1 MTSPTTHA
9 TACILCSRNCG
20 LLVEK
25 TGDEITRIRG
35 DKDHPNSRGY
45 ICQKAARIDY
55 YQNNTDRLDAPLR
68 RMADGGFEKISWD
81 QALADIAER
90 LTKIRDRHGGRAFAF
105 YGGGGQ
111 GNHLGAVY
119 GAPLLKAMRSQYHYS
134 ALAQEKTGD
143 FWVNGRLFGRQTC
156 HVTEDVE
163 NADLVLFIG
172 TNPWQAHGIPN
183 ARQTLR
189 ELSKSPERRMI
200 VIDPRVTK
208 TAQLADVHLR
218 LKPGTDAFLLAAMLA
233 IFVRESLVDR
243 DFIAAHTNGFEDL
256 ERVLRDIPVDAFIDR
271 TGVSRDAVYAVARE
285 FATAKRA
292 CVRADLGIQQS
303 LHSTLNSYL
312 EKLLFLLTGNFGKC
326 GGNNLHTFLLP
337 LIGHSDPP
345 GEASDTWSTVVS
357 GIPAISKLF
366 PPNALP
372 QEIDT
377 DHPERVRALWV
388 DSANPAMSG
397 ADTEA
402 YRRAFAKLDLMVVVD
417 VAMSETA
424 ERADYVLPASSQL
437 EKWEATFF
445 NLEFPTNYFHLREPL
460 FEPRGDTLPEQ
471 EIYRRLLVAMGEL
484 PDAFPVL
491 RQVARLDRA
500 VPRLRVLPAALGLM
514 MKLRPALIPYGAHV
528 LQQTLGASLPDG
540 ASAAAPLWFAA
551 HRYVARHGAAVRRA
565 LGDDASGVGDHA
577 LGELLFARI
586 VGERSGTLISTHRY
600 EDTWS
605 LVRHP
610 DRRIRLDIPELLDE
624 LGTLREEQPASHAD
638 FPLVLI
644 AGERRKYNAN
654 TIFRNPAW
662 RGEDADGALRLHPTD
677 ADRLGLADGV
687 LARCVSAGGEIEVTI
702 SVCDSTQPGVVT
714 LPHGYGL
721 RYTDAAGRRRS
732 FGPAVNELTSSDH
745 RDPIAGTPYHKYVPV
760 RLEAVDVP
768 PRVAVG

>member
-1 MTSPTTHA
+1 MTSPKTHA
-9 TACILCSRNCG
+9 AACILCSRNCG
-20 LLVEK
+20 LLVET

-35 DKDHPNSRGY
+35 DKDHPLSNGY
-45 ICQKAARIDY
+45 ICQKAARINY
-55 YQNNTDRLDAPLR
+55 YQNNSDRLDAPLR
-68 RMADGGFEKISWD
+68 RTADGKSFERISWD
-81 QALADIAER
+81 QALAEIAKRLVDIREQ
-90 LTKIRDRHGGRAFAF
+90 HGGRAFAF

-111 GNHLGAVY
+111 GNHLGGVY
-119 GAPLLKAMRSQYHYS
+119 GTPLLKAMRSQYHYS

-189 ELSKSPERRMI
+189 TLAKSPDRRMI

-208 TAQLADVHLR
+208 TAQLADAHLR
-218 LKPGTDAFLLAAMLA
+218 LKPGTDAFLLSAILA
-233 IFVRESLVDR
+233 IFVRENLVDR
-243 DFIAAHTNGFEDL
+243 EFLAAHVVGYDEV
-256 ERVLRDIPVDAFIDR
+256 EKALRDIPIDTFIER
-271 TGVSRDAVYAVARE
+271 TGVPREAVYALARE
-285 FATAKRA
+285 FAGAERA

-312 EKLLFLLTGNFGKC
+312 EKLLFLLTGNFGKR
-326 GGNNLHTFLLP
+326 GGNNLHTYLLP

-345 GEASDTWSTVVS
+345 GEHSDTWKTVVTD
-357 GIPAISKLF
+357 IPAISKFF

-377 DHPERVRALWV
+377 DHPDRVRALWV

-402 YRRAFAKLDLMVVVD
+402 YRRAFDKLDLLVVVD

-424 ERADYVLPASSQL
+424 EHADYVLPASSQL

-460 FEPRGDTLPEQ
+460 FEPRGDTLPEP

-484 PDAFPVL
+484 PANGFPLL
-491 RQVARLDRA
+491 RQVARLHRA
-500 VPRLRVLPAALGLM
+500 APWTRALPAALALTL
-514 MKLRPALIPYGAHV
+514 KLRPALVPYGAHI
-528 LQQTLGASLPDG
+528 LQQTLGATLADG
-540 ASAAAPLWFAA
+540 ADVAAPLWFAA
-551 HRYVARHGAAVRRA
+551 HRYVAKHGPAVRRA
-565 LGDDASGVGDHA
+565 LGDDAGGASDNAVA
-577 LGELLFARI
+577 ELLFERI
-586 VGERSGTLISTHRY
+586 LGARSGTLISEHEY
-600 EDTWS
+600 ADTWS
-605 LVRHP
+605 LVRHQ
-610 DRRIRLDIPELLDE
+610 DRRIHVAIPELLADLDRLRDE
-624 LGTLREEQPASHAD
+624 PPAETSQ
-638 FPLVLI
+638 FPLVLV
-644 AGERRKYNAN
+644 AGERRKFNAN
-654 TIFRNPAW
+654 TIFRDPAW
-662 RGEDADGALRLHPTD
+662 RGEDADGALRLHPAD
-677 ADRLGLADGV
+677 AAGLGLADGAS
-687 LARCVSAGGEIEVTI
+687 ARCVSERGGIDVRI

-721 RYTDAAGRRRS
+721 RYADADGRRRS
-732 FGPAVNELTSSDH
+732 FGPSINELTWSEH

-760 RLEAVDVP
+760 RLESINNS
-768 PRVAVG
+768 

>member
-1 MTSPTTHA
+1 MTSSRTHA

-20 LLVEK
+20 LLVET
-25 TGDEITRIRG
+25 TGDAITRIRG
-35 DKDHPNSRGY
+35 DKDHPISRGY

-68 RMADGGFEKISWD
+68 RTADGGFEKISWD
-81 QALADIAER
+81 QALAEIAAR
-90 LTKIRDRHGGRAFAF
+90 LVAVRERHGGRAFAF

-111 GNHLGAVY
+111 GNHLGGVY
-119 GAPLLKAMRSQYHYS
+119 GAPLLNAMRSQYHYS

-189 ELSKSPERRMI
+189 ALSRSPQRRMI

-208 TAQLADVHLR
+208 TARLADVHLR
-218 LKPGTDAFLLAAMLA
+218 VKPGTDAFLLSAILG
-233 IFVRESLVDR
+233 IFVRDDLIDR
-243 DFIAAHTNGFEDL
+243 EFIAAHVNDYDQL
-256 ERVLRDIPVDAFIDR
+256 ENVLRDIPIDAFIDR
-271 TGVSRDAVYAVARE
+271 TGVPRDAVYALARE
-285 FATAKRA
+285 FAGARRA

-345 GEASDTWSTVVS
+345 GANSDTWKTVVTD
-357 GIPAISKLF
+357 IPAISKFF

-377 DHPERVRALWV
+377 DHPKRVRALWV
-388 DSANPAMSG
+388 DSANPAMTG

-402 YRRAFAKLDLMVVVD
+402 YRRAFGKLDLLVVVD
-417 VAMSETA
+417 VALSETA
-424 ERADYVLPASSQL
+424 EHADYVLPASSQL

-471 EIYRRLLVAMGEL
+471 EIYRRLLVAMREL
-484 PDAFPVL
+484 PNDFPLL
-491 RQVARLDRA
+491 RQIARLHRA
-500 VPRLRVLPAALGLM
+500 APWTRALPAALAVTL
-514 MKLRPALIPYGAHV
+514 KLRPGLAPYGAHI
-528 LQQTLGASLPDG
+528 LQQTLGAWLPDG
-540 ASAAAPLWFAA
+540 ANAAAPLWFAA

-565 LGDDASGVGDHA
+565 LGDVAHGAGDNA
-577 LGELLFARI
+577 VAELLFERI
-586 VGERSGTLISTHRY
+586 LADRSGTLLSEHRY
-600 EDTWS
+600 EDTWA

-610 DRRIRLDIPELLDE
+610 DRRICIAIPELLTELVKLRDE
-624 LGTLREEQPASHAD
+624 SPEDTAHY
-638 FPLVLI
+638 PLVLV
-644 AGERRKYNAN
+644 AGERRKFNAN
-654 TIFRNPAW
+654 TIFRDPAW
-662 RGEDADGALRLHPTD
+662 RGEDTDGALRLHPDD
-677 ADRLGLADGV
+677 AARLGLADGAP
-687 LARCVSAGGEIEVTI
+687 ARCVSARGGIEVKV
-702 SVCDSTQPGVVT
+702 SVCDSTQQGVVT

-721 RYTDAAGRRRS
+721 RYTDADGRRRS
-732 FGPAVNELTSSDH
+732 FGPRLNELTSSDH

-760 RLEAVDVP
+760 RLEPIDGLQAMD
-768 PRVAVG
+768 R